1 MPQRCS
7 SVGRAWLARPRCH
20 RCVWIAAAALLLAG
34 CHREPDIRRYQAP
47 KVQNLGGQQSPS
59 PPTPHGAVGSSDRML
74 AAVIPHGEQAWF
86 FKVTGPQAAV
96 AEQVT
101 AFQSLIQSIK
111 FVDGR
116 PQWKLPA
123 GWRERPG
130 SGMRLA
136 TLELGSMDQPL
147 ELSVIRLGTMGMS
160 DAAYVLSNVNRWRG
174 QLQLPPIT
182 AEQLDAETQ
191 RVQLEGATATLVNL
205 VGALQG
211 GMGAA
216 AGMPT
221 GGGAATGGKTPP
233 AGGSAP
239 RQPVPQVES
248 ENQTRQSTER

>member
-1 MPQRCS
+1 
-7 SVGRAWLARPRCH
+7 
-20 RCVWIAAAALLLAG
+20 
-34 CHREPDIRRYQAP
+34 
-47 KVQNLGGQQSPS
+47 
-59 PPTPHGAVGSSDRML
+59 
-74 AAVIPHGEQAWF
+74 
-86 FKVTGPQAAV
+86 V